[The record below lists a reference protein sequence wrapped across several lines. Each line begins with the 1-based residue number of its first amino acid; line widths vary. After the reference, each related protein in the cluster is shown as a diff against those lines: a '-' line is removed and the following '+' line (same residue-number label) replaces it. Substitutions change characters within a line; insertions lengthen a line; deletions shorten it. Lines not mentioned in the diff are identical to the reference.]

1 MGLVNS
7 LGSRAGM
14 LQDSCKVDFESL
26 SPQGRKGPGIFRE
39 KKEGV
44 GEIHKMKIMT
54 KYWEK
59 IEDRKANR
67 GKEMRN
73 YEG

>member
-7 LGSRAGM
+7 LGSRAGA
-14 LQDSCKVDFESL
+14 LRDSCTVDFESL

-44 GEIHKMKIMT
+44 GEIHKMEIMT